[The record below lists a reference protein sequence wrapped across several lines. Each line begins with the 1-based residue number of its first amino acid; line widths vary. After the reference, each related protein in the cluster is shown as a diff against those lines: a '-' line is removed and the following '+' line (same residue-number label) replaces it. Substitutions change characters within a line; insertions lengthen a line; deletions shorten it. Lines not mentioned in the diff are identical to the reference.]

1 MLLYTTVGRNVERF
15 IFSCLLT
22 LCEWGGGGEHRGR
35 VKVVVKCSRMVRP
48 DIKKKEGINLFV
60 RSKIISFFSADSF
73 NFVESLSSCRSEMF
87 II

>member
-1 MLLYTTVGRNVERF
+1 M
-15 IFSCLLT
+15 
-22 LCEWGGGGEHRGR
+22 GGGRRGR

-60 RSKIISFFSADSF
+60 RSKIISFFQQIFSISF
-73 NFVESLSSCRSEMF
+73 EESLSSCRSEIF